1 MLPGLSLSFP
11 IGLDFLAGGVF
22 PHRSTA
28 RRGPRPIA
36 LRQPVVTS
44 RGVGMSEMTDEQ
56 LVESHRT
63 GDRGAMRALIE
74 RYHNDLY
81 RFLYRLLGN
90 AASAEDV
97 FQDAF
102 LQVHLSA
109 ETFDV
114 SRRFK
119 PWLYTIAA
127 NKARD
132 LMRRR
137 SRRFTLDLSAPV
149 GDDSGT
155 TFVDL
160 LAIQTDPP
168 DKALDDRERS
178 DLVQEALNAMPA
190 TLREILLLA
199 YFQRLSYTQIAED
212 LEIPLGTVKSRL
224 HSAVAN
230 FAKRW
235 QEVLDIHGV
244 RQPDVGGRRFDG
256 S

>member
-1 MLPGLSLSFP
+1 MVPGLSMPMP
-11 IGLDFLAGGVF
+11 IGFDLLAGGVF

-28 RRGPRPIA
+28 RRGPRQTTFRKPA
-36 LRQPVVTS
+36 TAK
-44 RGVGMSEMTDEQ
+44 RGADVNELTDEQ
-56 LVESHRT
+56 LVEAHRS
-63 GDRGAMRALIE
+63 GDRAAMRTLIE

-90 AASAEDV
+90 SASAEDV

-114 SRRFK
+114 TRRFK

-137 SRRFTLDLSAPV
+137 ARRFALDLSAPV

-160 LAIQTDPP
+160 LAIETDPP

-178 DLVQEALNAMPA
+178 NLVQEALNAMPVM
-190 TLREILLLA
+190 LREILLLA
-199 YFQRLSYTQIAED
+199 YFQRLSYAQIAED

-235 QEVLDIHGV
+235 QEVLAKYDSESEHAV
-244 RQPDVGGRRFDG
+244 NQKEER
-256 S
+256 